1 MTVVVAE
8 QHPVVLVLDD
18 EPGVRETM
26 ARFLK
31 KWGYSPIEAES
42 IEWAAEVLRT
52 TPVHALI
59 LDIRLPGKISG
70 LDLLITIRTRAE
82 LASVPILMMTGSVLS
97 PEEEFAIT
105 ARHAHLFYKP
115 EGFDTIVT
123 FLDQLTGRDRS
134 H

>member
-1 MTVVVAE
+1 MTVVAAE

-31 KWGYSPIEAES
+31 KWGYEPIEAES
-42 IEWAAEVLRT
+42 IERAAEILRT

-59 LDIRLPGKISG
+59 LDIRLPGKASG
-70 LDLLITIRTRAE
+70 LDLLVSLRKQAE
-82 LASVPILMMTGSVLS
+82 LATLPILMMTGSLLTA
-97 PEEEFAIT
+97 EEELAIT

-115 EGFDTIVT
+115 EGFDTIVKY
-123 FLDQLTGRDRS
+123 LDQLTGRDRS
-134 H
+134 D